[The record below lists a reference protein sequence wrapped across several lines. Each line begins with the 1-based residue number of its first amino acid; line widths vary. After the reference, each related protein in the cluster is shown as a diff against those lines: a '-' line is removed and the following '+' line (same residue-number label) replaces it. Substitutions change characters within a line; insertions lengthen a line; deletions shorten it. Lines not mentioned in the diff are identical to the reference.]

1 MVKGGAWQSAAHGE
15 GRRMAKGGTW
25 RRATCGKMQHMAKGQ
40 TGGRSSQQKE
50 REKEEKRTGMRLVFM
65 SGRRARQA
73 CVKNGGQPAPTFASE
88 RGSQI
93 PAERREK
100 VSRKGGK
107 KEREKKNE
115 PKTPQALGREEG
127 ASEREAR
134 EKTHPK
140 AWCERDGAPQKKGEA
155 GEG

>member
-1 MVKGGAWQSAAHGE
+1 M
-15 GRRMAKGGTW
+15 
-25 RRATCGKMQHMAKGQ
+25 
-40 TGGRSSQQKE
+40 
-50 REKEEKRTGMRLVFM
+50 
-65 SGRRARQA
+65 
-73 CVKNGGQPAPTFASE
+73 KNGDGGQPAPALASE

-107 KEREKKNE
+107 KERKKKNTNQK
-115 PKTPQALGREEG
+115 KTSQTLGREEG

-134 EKTHPK
+134 EKTRPK